1 MSMTEHGVVRRLLY
15 AALLLTGGVII
26 ALLVAEAA
34 LRVAGISFPVFDT
47 YDELRGVALRPGNE
61 GWYQREGRAYLR
73 INSAGYRDSEHEV
86 AKPANTFR
94 IAVLGDSFAEARQV
108 AVEDTFWSHLGQPL
122 GSCPAYGGRTVEVL
136 NFGVGGYGTTEE
148 LLTLRKDALRYS
160 PDLVLLAFFVGNDVR
175 DNSRELTLAEGWR
188 VPKPIYFRE
197 SGKLV
202 LDESF
207 RQSRGQQ
214 LLYEATHHSR
224 LLQLVNEARRAW
236 ATRQA
241 QAAAARNAEVRVG
254 PATVDEIYATPP
266 DPAWQEA
273 WQVTEELLG
282 QMNREVEAAG
292 ARLVV
297 VMVTT
302 PEQVQPDPAVRHAFE
317 QRLGVSDLFYADRRL
332 STVGQRDGFQ
342 VITLA
347 ERLQRVA
354 TERHVFLH
362 GFKNSV
368 LGEGHWNE
376 LGHREAGKV
385 MVEGLCGGT
394 YSH

>member
-1 MSMTEHGVVRRLLY
+1 MSMTEHGAVRRLLST
-15 AALLLTGGVII
+15 ALLLTSGLIV
-26 ALLVAEAA
+26 ALLVAEGA

-47 YDELRGVALRPGNE
+47 YDDLRGVALRPGNE

-94 IAVLGDSFAEARQV
+94 VAVLGDSFAEARQV
-108 AVEDTFWSHLGQPL
+108 AVEDTFWSHLGQHL
-122 GSCPAYGGRTVEVL
+122 GRCPASAGRTVEVL

-148 LLTLRKDALRYS
+148 LLTLRKDVLRYS

-175 DNSRELTLAEGWR
+175 DNSRELTLSEGWR
-188 VPKPIYFRE
+188 VPKPIYFRQD
-197 SGKLV
+197 GKLV
-202 LDESF
+202 LDDSF

-236 ATRQA
+236 VTRQV
-241 QAAAARNAEVRVG
+241 QASAATATAVAG
-254 PATVDEIYATPP
+254 PPTVDEIYAPPP
-266 DPAWQEA
+266 DRAWQEA
-273 WQVTEELLG
+273 WLVTEELLG
-282 QMNREVEAAG
+282 QMHREVDAAG
-292 ARLVV
+292 ARFVV
-297 VMVTT
+297 ALVTT
-302 PEQVQPDPAVRHAFE
+302 PEQVQPDPAVRYAFE

-332 STVGQRDGFQ
+332 TAVGQREGFQ

-368 LGEGHWNE
+368 MGEGHWNE
-376 LGHREAGKV
+376 DGHREAAKV
-385 MVEGLCGGT
+385 MVESLCGGPR
-394 YSH
+394 SH